1 MVLTFN
7 YEDFHT
13 ALAAQAFKFQG
24 KGKSYFDKNKTTGAA
39 SSTARGLGMSA
50 DKEPFS
56 LCKVCQICGRSN
68 HTTIDCWQRDNF
80 TQHPNKKPRRR
91 VCSTQ
96 QISSSSAD
104 KKWIFCSGAN
114 AHVGGDFHGF
124 TTYQPYNRGNS
135 VSVGNGSMLNI
146 ANTGTGIVQT
156 PHTALR
162 QSHILHVLSISHN
175 LLSVCQLTT
184 DNDVSLLFNAKEVLL
199 LDNKT
204 N

>member
-124 TTYQPYNRGNS
+124 TTYQPYNGGDS

-146 ANTGTGIVQT
+146 AHTGAG
-156 PHTALR
+156 
-162 QSHILHVLSISHN
+162 VLSLLSNTFTLRNLLYVPHISNN
-175 LLSVCQLTT
+175 LLSVFHLTN
-184 DNDVSLLFNAKEVLL
+184 DNDVFVLFTTNEVLV

-204 N
+204 